1 MAMPQDVSL
10 LQGLTELDLRDNL
23 FVCPPGTL
31 RERFPNLQK
40 VRLRGNPGCE
50 TGVIPAE
57 LADGCSLVALQAH
70 LRVLQR
76 CVLPKFT
83 FFFCLNSFQKIS

>member
-1 MAMPQDVSL
+1 VIVFLKNKRKGMGLMSMPQDVSL
-10 LQGLTELDLRDNL
+10 LLGLTELDLSDNG

-31 RERFPNLQK
+31 KERFPNLQK
-40 VRLRGNPGCE
+40 VRLKGNPGCE
-50 TGVIPAE
+50 TGAIPAD

-76 CVLPKFT
+76 
-83 FFFCLNSFQKIS
+83 